1 MTRYELISD
10 GHSARTGDLAAQL
23 RDAGHRAREITP
35 VSSAHEQ
42 AIRDVAAGVAAPAL
56 IGFVVWM
63 FEEARRR
70 GVQRLRFLSRDGQ
83 VLYELARRIDEKL
96 ALGLELEYV
105 YSSRLTWSLAA
116 TNPDVLAEASWLFNS
131 FMKSNAA
138 DVCARLGLRAD
149 DFGPQLESAGVSSD
163 PECRADQLDQ
173 YEALRRFLRGQEV
186 TDAAA
191 AHVAQMRRLVTDY
204 AREHQLA
211 DPRTALVDAG
221 WTGRMIGALVTVAES
236 AGMQRPHA
244 LLWGHEPRANGW
256 TDLDRVA
263 AYMYN
268 TATGEGL
275 SLRVPDAPFIVETFC
290 MGDHGVLTG
299 YKHGPDRQIVPV
311 FAAPANKLA
320 LDWGLRLHRAVL
332 YHTCDALTGTLAGDV
347 RPLVHDVMD
356 AFWCSPTILEA
367 TSWGAYPY
375 DSDPAGRAIRA
386 LARPFDQPSHVTETS
401 LRSDRAWIHG
411 SAALTGHPVDLPP
424 DLLHGAPAA
433 D

>member
-1 MTRYELISD
+1 MTRYELIASR
-10 GHSARTGDLAAQL
+10 HSASPGDLAAQL
-23 RDAGHRAREITP
+23 RDAGHHAREITP
-35 VSSAHEQ
+35 VSSAHER

-83 VLYELARRIDEKL
+83 VLYELARRIDGKL
-96 ALGLELEYV
+96 ALGLDLEYV

-116 TNPDVLAEASWLFNS
+116 TNPDVLAETSWLFNS

-149 DFGPQLESAGVSSD
+149 DFGPRLESAGVSPD
-163 PECRADQLDQ
+163 PECRADQPDQ
-173 YEALRRFLRGQEV
+173 YEALRRFLRAQEV

-191 AHVAQMRRLVTDY
+191 ARITQMRHLVTDY

-211 DPRTALVDAG
+211 DSRTALVDAG
-221 WTGRMIGALVTVAES
+221 WTGRMIGALVTVAER
-236 AGMQRPHA
+236 ARMQRPHA
-244 LLWGHEPRANGW
+244 LLWGHEPRASGW
-256 TDLDRVA
+256 TDLDQVA

-290 MGDHGVLTG
+290 MGDHGVVTG
-299 YKHGPDRQIVPV
+299 YQHGPDRQIVPV
-311 FAAPANKLA
+311 LAAPANKPA
-320 LDWGLRLHRAVL
+320 LDWGLRLYRTVL
-332 YHTCDALTGTLAGDV
+332 YHACDALSGTLAGDA
-347 RPLVHDVMD
+347 RPLVHEVMD

-367 TSWGAYPY
+367 AAWGTYPY
-375 DSDPAGRAIRA
+375 DSDPAGTAIRQ
-386 LARPFDQPSHVTETS
+386 LARPFDQPSHATGTS

-411 SAALTGHPVDLPP
+411 SAALTGHPVNLPP
-424 DLLHGAPAA
+424 GLLQGAPAA